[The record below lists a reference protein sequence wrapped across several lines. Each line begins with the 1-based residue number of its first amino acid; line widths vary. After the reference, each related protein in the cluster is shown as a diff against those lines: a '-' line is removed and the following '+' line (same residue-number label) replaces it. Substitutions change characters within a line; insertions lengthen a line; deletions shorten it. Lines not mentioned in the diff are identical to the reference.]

1 MFGVPR
7 RRGALNP
14 RLGPGDYQLKVTGS
28 ELLDS
33 RLPGSYDFELTYAR
47 RMLSRDRGTPVP
59 PM

>member
-28 ELLDS
+28 KLLDS
-33 RLPGSYDFELTYAR
+33 RLPGSYDFELTR
-47 RMLSRDRGTPVP
+47 TREGC
-59 PM
+59 